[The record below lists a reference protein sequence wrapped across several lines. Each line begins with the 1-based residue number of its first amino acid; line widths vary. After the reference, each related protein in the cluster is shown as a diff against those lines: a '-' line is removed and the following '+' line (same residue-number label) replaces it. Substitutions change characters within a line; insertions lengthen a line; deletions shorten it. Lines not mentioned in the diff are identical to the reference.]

1 MIFVENHIY
10 FMTNFIW
17 AGLRPPQVFPAHG
30 CPPALRY
37 GVAKAS
43 IINSVLF
50 RSLRSLG
57 CMLKNFFGF
66 WTIFNFSGPRR
77 TLRLKYLLRP
87 EKIENHL
94 KIL

>member
-1 MIFVENHIY
+1 VIFLENHIY
-10 FMTNFIW
+10 FTTPA
-17 AGLRPPQVFPAHG
+17 AGCF
-30 CPPALRY
+30 ALL
-37 GVAKAS
+37 
-43 IINSVLF
+43 LF

-66 WTIFNFSGPRR
+66 WTLFNFSGLRR
-77 TLRLKYLLRP
+77 TLRPKYLLRP